1 MHILLN
7 LRRILLLLLLQI
19 SEVYSRTRYYEFN
32 LTQEYYAHDGVYKSV
47 KAINGMSPGPT
58 LIGDENDWVEI
69 LVNNQLEVRAAIH
82 FHGILQVGTP
92 WSDGVPGVTQ
102 YPIPS
107 GGNFTY
113 RFQLKNQSG
122 AMWYHSHYRGYLS
135 DGLYGMI
142 YIRPSPRRKRPYHL
156 ITNISKDLE
165 MLYRL
170 EKTPSVLIA
179 DDAFRQNMDD
189 IMARMFHFG
198 VDPVCIQ
205 SLLINGKGRVYC
217 HSHER
222 FYTLAKKK
230 PFLKRVPYFDSM
242 GCLRDDSFLKY
253 NDHTLDHFALELP
266 GYSLDCKSTL
276 SENFIFFTNGSRW
289 QYVNFLNAGGQYTK
303 AFSIDDH
310 KFYVIAVDGA
320 FVFPQK
326 VTSVV
331 LPVGS
336 RMTVCFETKPEQ
348 HESTHKPFAIRV
360 AAIHTPQFIEAKAL
374 LVYGKRED
382 FDEDDIRGFQEYNE
396 LNNGKKFQDVDGFPT
411 NKHCKWIWP
420 HHTHPYEKENQLHKI
435 EPADVTF
442 KFFLNRTDMVKFSMF
457 EDWSELPSDFEVQ
470 KPMLHQLQ
478 DGTLNVTKSKAYLQ
492 PPVKL
497 GQIVDFIINNYKRI
511 NHPIHMHGH
520 YVHILS
526 FSDQEN
532 FPYNSIAEAKKHK
545 YPLLNLDNPPFSDV
559 VMAAVGGHVVLRIT
573 ANNPGIWLLHCHNI
587 GHLLGGMGAVLFESL
602 EEIPSLEKLPS
613 R

>member
-1 MHILLN
+1 MGDIPRLCKITLFTLLFIN
-7 LRRILLLLLLQI
+7 VAL
-19 SEVYSRTRYYEFN
+19 SRVCRYQFN
-32 LTQEYYAHDGVYKSV
+32 LTQEYYAHDGVYKSI

-58 LIGDENDWVEI
+58 IFGDEDDWVEVD
-69 LVNNQLEVRAAIH
+69 VNNQLEVRAAIH
-82 FHGILQVGTP
+82 FHGILQIGTP

-113 RFQLKNQSG
+113 RFQLKTQSG

-142 YIRPSPRRKRPYHL
+142 YIRPSPTRERPYRL
-156 ITNISKDLE
+156 ISNSSRDLAIIRE
-165 MLYRL
+165 L
-170 EKTPSVLIA
+170 ERRPTSLIA
-179 DDAFRQNMDD
+179 DDAFRQSMDD

-205 SLLINGKGRVYC
+205 SILINGKGRVYC

-242 GCLRDDSFLKY
+242 GCLRDESFLKY

-276 SENFIFFTNGSRW
+276 SENFIHFTNGSRW
-289 QYVNFLNAGGQYTK
+289 QYMNILNAGGQYTK

-310 KFYVIAVDGA
+310 KIFVIAIDGA

-326 VTSVV
+326 ITSVV
-331 LPVGS
+331 IPVGS
-336 RMTVCFETKPEQ
+336 RITVCFETKAEQ
-348 HESTHKPFAIRV
+348 HESTHKPFAIRI

-374 LVYGKRED
+374 LVYGKEEE
-382 FDEDDIRGFQEYNE
+382 FDEDDIRSFQEYNE
-396 LNNGKKFQDVDGFPT
+396 LNNGKRFQDMDGFPT

-420 HHTHPYEKENQLHKI
+420 HHTHPYERINQLRTI

-442 KFFLNRTDMVKFSMF
+442 KFYLNRTDMVKFSMF
-457 EDWSELPSDFEVQ
+457 EDWSELPSNFEV
-470 KPMLHQLQ
+470 KTPLLYQLEK
-478 DGTLNVTKSKAYLQ
+478 GGLNITEYNAYLQ
-492 PPVKL
+492 PQVKL
-497 GQIVDFIINNYKRI
+497 GQVVDFIINNYKRI
-511 NHPIHMHGH
+511 NHPIHIHGH
-520 YVHILS
+520 YVHIIS
-526 FSDQEN
+526 FSDQVN
-532 FPYNSIAEAKKHK
+532 FPYNSVAEAKQDK
-545 YPLLNLDNPPFSDV
+545 YPHLNLENPPFSDV

-573 ANNPGIWLLHCHNI
+573 ADNPGIWLLHCHNI

-602 EEIPSLEKLPS
+602 EQIPSLKNAPLL
-613 R
+613 